1 VTKEKSIDTIWPKW
15 QAAIKRFSFLGVSAK
30 DNSKHLTMRRLS
42 QLLVLALASSS
53 ILLYQFLQ
61 PAIGGRGQFLKVS
74 CHSWGLDKAAL
85 KGILWD
91 SASMNSRGS
100 EVPTGPRK

>member
-1 VTKEKSIDTIWPKW
+1 MYTSAKMGDIVLWPKRKALVPFDQKF

-30 DNSKHLTMRRLS
+30 DNSKQWAMRRLS
-42 QLLVLALASSS
+42 QLLVLTISSSS

-74 CHSWGLDKAAL
+74 CHHGVSIVL
-85 KGILWD
+85 
-91 SASMNSRGS
+91 
-100 EVPTGPRK
+100 P